1 MRNVLRWRRTCPICV
16 FMRRSAFISTE
27 ARICSAQLHIR
38 HKSKV
43 YGEQLC
49 ASAQGLYWLLDRTDY
64 SGEYAPTTSMHK
76 TVARLCEARATAHTP
91 TALHMDRVCVL
102 RTTARGT
109 STGFGHALQI
119 PQGGTCAAIELV
131 TRAPKRYKHQR
142 WHCTRSKGLRCA

>member
-1 MRNVLRWRRTCPICV
+1 MSHLRFYAEKRVHIHRGKDMFCPAAYSTQVEGLRR
-16 FMRRSAFISTE
+16 
-27 ARICSAQLHIR
+27 
-38 HKSKV
+38 
-43 YGEQLC
+43 QLC

-131 TRAPKRYKHQR
+131 TRAPKRYKHLR
-142 WHCTRSKGLRCA
+142 WHCTRSKGLRCV